1 MENFDEHDI
10 NYSRYSFESLALAHP
25 EMDIRGLWYCDSN
38 YYILNEKDGPLTN
51 SDLEKFENI
60 QEKHRI
66 ICSPKLLLTK
76 TIPENAIKIAGREN
90 YEVALSFGAPYTNS
104 DLQYLLFQYINKNL
118 HPFKYDFSPQSL
130 CLVLSFTRELTEDE
144 KSEVET
150 TLYSIGIKYN
160 IEYSIDHTI
169 QNNGTNEEKH
179 LDVLSLIPNK
189 ILPKNVPVKI
199 RNLHEDDEDFWLDN
213 RSEILTSYDL
223 EKERILP
230 TSFKNKNSSCFVDA
244 QVLKPENIRNYLSIY
259 SRVVISYPLIDMDN
273 EFLNHL
279 KIPKKHLLELISR
292 GRVQF
297 ALPQNIIRYN
307 LPFLEECLDANVE
320 CIILSR
326 RLASS
331 SIIDIR
337 KKTGILA
344 TTFSFEEKFNILRSL
359 KKSNNEILNLFGDA
373 LSKNWHSM
381 EMNIH
386 ERGAMGVANIGM
398 APVMAEL
405 FNKKG
410 RDLYLELLFS
420 SMPLEWA
427 MALNADFYPY
437 HNDDHSQYNASACC
451 LYGYNG
457 FSVNE
462 NEIGQ
467 SKIGEVAKKILSINN
482 DMSVLELDDAIL
494 KGDIPRI
501 KDFSKSLSKYSS
513 EELDMKIYNLNK
525 EIRKIEN
532 KETKLSS
539 LDLCG
544 FIASAVGVYNDNP
557 YIPLGFALF
566 KIASGVLNSEEIS
579 SKSIDKIRSKI
590 LGTQSETLLVKRT
603 KNRIN

>member
-1 MENFDEHDI
+1 
-10 NYSRYSFESLALAHP
+10 
-25 EMDIRGLWYCDSN
+25 
-38 YYILNEKDGPLTN
+38 
-51 SDLEKFENI
+51 
-60 QEKHRI
+60 
-66 ICSPKLLLTK
+66 
-76 TIPENAIKIAGREN
+76 
-90 YEVALSFGAPYTNS
+90 
-104 DLQYLLFQYINKNL
+104 
-118 HPFKYDFSPQSL
+118 
-130 CLVLSFTRELTEDE
+130 
-144 KSEVET
+144 
-150 TLYSIGIKYN
+150 
-160 IEYSIDHTI
+160 
-169 QNNGTNEEKH
+169 
-179 LDVLSLIPNK
+179 
-189 ILPKNVPVKI
+189 
-199 RNLHEDDEDFWLDN
+199 
-213 RSEILTSYDL
+213 
-223 EKERILP
+223 
-230 TSFKNKNSSCFVDA
+230 
-244 QVLKPENIRNYLSIY
+244 
-259 SRVVISYPLIDMDN
+259 
-273 EFLNHL
+273 
-279 KIPKKHLLELISR
+279 
-292 GRVQF
+292 
-297 ALPQNIIRYN
+297 
-307 LPFLEECLDANVE
+307 
-320 CIILSR
+320 
-326 RLASS
+326 
-331 SIIDIR
+331 
-337 KKTGILA
+337 
-344 TTFSFEEKFNILRSL
+344 
-359 KKSNNEILNLFGDA
+359 
-373 LSKNWHSM
+373 M